1 MHNGG
6 DPATL
11 IEMCPTKE
19 DEDSGIANSYGA
31 DRAPV
36 ALYDRGAE
44 PGQFGVGELKVCSAE
59 GIRGRHPSRA
69 HDEGD
74 VMVFAAG
81 QFTEFVSCPLGFVSC
96 GHVSQVTTT
105 PKNIGR
111 SLGETPCSSESTL
124 VRENEPVTHV
134 AIIGGGP
141 GGYEAALV
149 AARLGA
155 EVTLVER
162 DGLGGSTVLTDC
174 VPSKTLIATSDLIT
188 DVERSVELGVEI
200 QSEVRVDLLAVNDR
214 VKRLAMAQSNDIAQ
228 RLELSKINVITGR
241 ARLDGPSTIRITTR
255 EGGEQS
261 LAADAILI
269 ATGAHPRVVESAVP
283 DGERILTW
291 EQVYDV
297 DELPEHLI
305 VVGSGVT
312 GAEFAGAYKGLGSRV
327 TLVSSRDRVLPGED
341 ADAANVIEDVF
352 TRRGMEV
359 MDKSRMES
367 VTRDG
372 DRVIVTL
379 TDGRVVE
386 GSHCLLA
393 LGSIPNTED
402 LGLESAGVELD
413 DGGFIRV
420 DKVSRTTTRGIYS
433 AGDCTGV
440 LMLASVAAM
449 QGRIAMAHLL
459 GDAVHPLKLGDVSS
473 NIFTVPE
480 IATVGMSQNQ
490 IDEEGVQVDV
500 ATLPIA
506 SNPRAKMQGVHDGF
520 VKLFARRGMGIII
533 GGVIVSPQ
541 ASELIH
547 VVSLAVS
554 ASLTVDQVADAFTVY
569 PSKSGTV
576 AEVARRMHRQV

>member
-1 MHNGG
+1 M
-6 DPATL
+6 
-11 IEMCPTKE
+11 
-19 DEDSGIANSYGA
+19 
-31 DRAPV
+31 
-36 ALYDRGAE
+36 
-44 PGQFGVGELKVCSAE
+44 
-59 GIRGRHPSRA
+59 
-69 HDEGD
+69 
-74 VMVFAAG
+74 
-81 QFTEFVSCPLGFVSC
+81 
-96 GHVSQVTTT
+96 
-105 PKNIGR
+105 
-111 SLGETPCSSESTL
+111 
-124 VRENEPVTHV
+124 
-134 AIIGGGP
+134 
-141 GGYEAALV
+141 V

-155 EVTLVER
+155 DVTLVER

-188 DVERSVELGVEI
+188 DVEGSVELGVEL
-200 QSEVRVDLLAVNDR
+200 QSAVRVDLRAVNER
-214 VKRLAMAQSNDIAQ
+214 VKRLALAQSNDIAK
-228 RLELSKINVITGR
+228 RLDLSKIKVITGR
-241 ARLDGPSTIRITTR
+241 ARLDGPSKIRIDTR
-255 EGGEQS
+255 DGDEQT
-261 LAADAILI
+261 LTADSILI
-269 ATGAHPRVVESAVP
+269 ATGAHPRVVDSAQP

-291 EQVYDV
+291 EQVYDI
-297 DELPEHLI
+297 DALPEHLI

-312 GAEFAGAYKGLGSRV
+312 GAEFAGAYKGLGARV

-359 MDKSRMES
+359 MGMSRMES
-367 VTRDG
+367 VTRDE

-379 TDGRVVE
+379 TGGQVLE

-393 LGSIPNTED
+393 LGSIPNTTD

-413 DGGFIRV
+413 EGGFIRV
-420 DKVSRTTTRGIYS
+420 DKVSRTTTRGIYA

-449 QGRIAMAHLL
+449 QGRIAMAHLF

-480 IATVGMSQNQ
+480 IATVGMSQHQ
-490 IDEEGVQVDV
+490 IDEQELKVDV

-520 VKLFARRGMGIII
+520 VKLFARRGVGIII
-533 GGVIVSPQ
+533 GGVVVSPR

-569 PSKSGTV
+569 PSMSGTV